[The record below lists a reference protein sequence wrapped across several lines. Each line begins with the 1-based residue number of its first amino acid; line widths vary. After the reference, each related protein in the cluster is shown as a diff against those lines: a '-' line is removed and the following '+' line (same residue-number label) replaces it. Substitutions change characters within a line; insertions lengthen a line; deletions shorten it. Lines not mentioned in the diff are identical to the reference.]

1 MWRRSGCWESDN
13 CLFLCSIMADV
24 LNIIGDMI
32 TFDVQLT
39 NFGQGFYVLCGCEV
53 GTKHGT
59 VNTKKCRVEYPDVA
73 KFARR
78 AGRTAIAP
86 VLKTGVRKDLG
97 VRIPRSPLRKI
108 PPLAGFPFRQLLAEM
123 KTTVK
128 TGFRISGNL
137 PPFL

>member
-1 MWRRSGCWESDN
+1 ME
-13 CLFLCSIMADV
+13 DV

-32 TFDVQLT
+32 TFDVQIT

-59 VNTKKCRVEYPDVA
+59 VNTIKCRVEYPDVA

-97 VRIPRSPLRKI
+97 VR
-108 PPLAGFPFRQLLAEM
+108 
-123 KTTVK
+123 TV
-128 TGFRISGNL
+128 
-137 PPFL
+137 

>member
-1 MWRRSGCWESDN
+1 MKNQYVGDKRDLFKYDFARKVCQELGLGFTFIRMLTAPDGRSDGNQFDLSK
-13 CLFLCSIMADV
+13 ARAGRV

-32 TFDVQLT
+32 TFDVQFT
-39 NFGQGFYVLCGCEV
+39 NCWQGFYVLCGCEV

-59 VNTKKCRVEYPDVA
+59 VSAIKCRVEYPDVA

-97 VRIPRSPLRKI
+97 VR
-108 PPLAGFPFRQLLAEM
+108 
-123 KTTVK
+123 
-128 TGFRISGNL
+128 TG
-137 PPFL
+137 